1 MADIVSLR
9 ESWGV
14 QGAAIFEVEVEHA
27 WSGVTGD
34 GCHEEGAADAELLED
49 FCDDFGAVCAVFG
62 PCSCVEHVCW
72 EEDSAVHGDLV
83 ESDGLEGEE
92 STCLKQFYV

>member
-27 WSGVTGD
+27 WSGVIGD
-34 GCHEEGAADAELLED
+34 GCHEERAADAELLED
-49 FCDDFGAVCAVFG
+49 FCDNFGVLCAVFG
-62 PCSCVEHVCW
+62 PSPHVEHVCG

-83 ESDGLEGEE
+83 EFDGLWGEE